1 MEIRG
6 IYEKIMF
13 VSVLFVFLII
23 ASILFLGC
31 CHTGQVVFKGYSP
44 PKLAY
49 GYKPN
54 RGGPGLQK
62 SVVYRDGYN
71 YVLIKKENGEYVR
84 VKISSPD
91 SVEVG
96 DEITKYTL
104 YYDTFSFHAVK
115 AIEEYMERK

>member
-1 MEIRG
+1 
-6 IYEKIMF
+6 
-13 VSVLFVFLII
+13 
-23 ASILFLGC
+23 
-31 CHTGQVVFKGYSP
+31 
-44 PKLAY
+44 
-49 GYKPN
+49 
-54 RGGPGLQK
+54 LQK